1 MTPCVP
7 SLRPCFPVGAE
18 KKKYSPQG
26 DDKRGE
32 EKMKAFLHHMHGWYV
47 SFGNWLVEQ
56 VDTNDYLA
64 GFIWGCAVSMMY
76 FVYFK

>member
-1 MTPCVP
+1 
-7 SLRPCFPVGAE
+7 
-18 KKKYSPQG
+18 
-26 DDKRGE
+26 
-32 EKMKAFLHHMHGWYV
+32 MKAFLHHMHGWYV
-47 SFGNWLVEQ
+47 SFGNWLMEQ